1 METQE
6 KTLVVEIDQKEKI
19 KLELSLPFFGKGPNE
34 KRWIRII
41 DDDPPQ
47 ITTISLLGEGCD
59 VFEWKYPEYI
69 DIQDFVPCTAED
81 WIDAKYVAA
90 GYCLNLKIK

>member
-6 KTLVVEIDQKEKI
+6 KTLVVEVNHTEKI
-19 KLELSLPFFGKGPNE
+19 TLELPFFGKVPNR
-34 KRWIRII
+34 KHWIRIT

-47 ITTISLLGEGCD
+47 ITTISLMGEGCD
-59 VFEWKYPEYI
+59 VFQWRYPEFI
-69 DIQDFVPCTAED
+69 DLLDFVPCTVEE
-81 WIDAKYVAA
+81 WINAKYVAA

>member
-1 METQE
+1 METQ
-6 KTLVVEIDQKEKI
+6 TLVVKTDQKKKI
-19 KLELSLPFFGKGPNE
+19 KLALPFFGKIPNE
-34 KRWIRII
+34 KRWIRITN
-41 DDDPPQ
+41 DDPPQ

-59 VFEWKYPEYI
+59 VFQWKYPEFI
-69 DIQDFVPCTAED
+69 ELQDFVPCTAEE